1 MSKKV
6 ISLLLISLLV
16 LSCFSTAFASSM
28 NNNKINE
35 LVQKGY
41 ITGYGDGSLGLNN
54 KITRAEFATIIARAV
69 EAQENSIST
78 IRYVDSGFKDV
89 NPVAWYNPY
98 VVIAST
104 RGIINGYPD
113 GTFKPDKD
121 VSYQEAITML
131 VRTVLEPYEK
141 LIVDNSGNYPQNY
154 IAKAQELGLLKDV
167 VILDAKLQAD
177 RYTVFTMLYN
187 VLELQEQNKPIVEE
201 PKYPVFFTITDSS
214 NNLLINDVDIIVKN
228 ENNNEIKSDNGIY
241 NLQSGNYTFTI
252 TKEGYRGI
260 KGQFTVEST
269 SMNIKQSIRRLNDT
283 SDIVVL
289 PVIEIDDKL
298 SIVEVSETISIEN
311 LKKGLPVPI
320 GTNIVVGRQEG
331 FRFTVLPD
339 EENISNDMIV
349 RVISETG
356 FSFRDYRVV
365 IKTRTRRAE
374 LVPTGREI
382 VDGGEVYVEYRLIDD
397 IGKEIRPYEIKEIK
411 QKINGEWVEISP
423 NFIIDKGADTQ
434 IFEYL
439 IVANDGYTY
448 AATLYWERLEPLEES
463 ETVIETEEL
472 DVLDELDNLEEL
484 GQ

>member
-1 MSKKV
+1 MNKKLT
-6 ISLLLISLLV
+6 ILLLVSIILLG
-16 LSCFSTAFASSM
+16 SFNMAFATNI
-28 NNNKINE
+28 NNDKINE

-54 KITRAEFATIIARAV
+54 KITRAEFVTIIARAV
-69 EAQENSIST
+69 EAQESSIST

-113 GTFKPDKD
+113 VTFKPDKD

-131 VRTVLEPYEK
+131 VRTVLEPYER

-214 NNLLINDVDIIVKN
+214 NNLLINDVDIVVKN
-228 ENNNEIKSDNGIY
+228 ENNNEIKSDDGVY

-260 KGQFTVEST
+260 KGQFAVENT

-356 FSFRDYRVV
+356 FSFRDYRIV
-365 IKTRTRRAE
+365 IKTRTRQAE

-382 VDGGEVYVEYRLIDD
+382 VEGNKTYIEYKLIDD
-397 IGKEIRPYEIKEIK
+397 IGEEISAYEIEEVK
-411 QKINGEWVEISP
+411 QKINNEWVKVSP
-423 NFIIDKGADTQ
+423 NFIIDKELDTQ
-434 IFEYL
+434 IIEYL
-439 IVANDGYTY
+439 ITANDGYTY
-448 AATLYWERLEPLEES
+448 TVTLFWEKPGILGEVEEFDEVEEPIKEI
-463 ETVIETEEL
+463 VG
-472 DVLDELDNLEEL
+472 D
-484 GQ
+484 